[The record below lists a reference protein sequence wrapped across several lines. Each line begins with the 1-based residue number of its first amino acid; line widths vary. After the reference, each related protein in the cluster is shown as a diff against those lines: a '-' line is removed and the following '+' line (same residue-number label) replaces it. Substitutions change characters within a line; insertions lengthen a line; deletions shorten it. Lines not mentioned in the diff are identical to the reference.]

1 MAAESAAPTA
11 NEYIS
16 HHLINY
22 TVKIGEGPF
31 WALHLDT
38 LVMSGLIGLIVFGIM
53 AYAARRATAGVPGK
67 LQAFVE
73 IVIGMVDQ
81 QVRDT
86 MHAKSELVTP
96 LAITVFIWIF
106 CMNAIDLIPVDFI
119 PGLVEHAFGWAG
131 VHHWKAVPTT
141 DPNATFAM
149 SLTVFA
155 LIILFNVK
163 FKGPA
168 GLLHEIFTAPFQHDN
183 LVVQALFAPVNVV
196 LRFVEELAKPVS
208 LALRLFGNMFAGE
221 VLFILMV
228 LLAGTW
234 SWDMAGASTV
244 DEAAVSVVSMLGHVL
259 LSLGW
264 AIFHILIITLQAFI
278 FMMLTIVYMS
288 LASESH

>member
-1 MAAESAAPTA
+1 MAADTAGPTA

-16 HHLINY
+16 HHLVNLH
-22 TVKIGEGPF
+22 VGQGF
-31 WALHLDT
+31 WTFHLDT
-38 LVMSGLIGLIVFGIM
+38 LIMSGLVGVVVFGLM
-53 AYAARRATAGVPGK
+53 AYAGRRATAGVPGK

-73 IVIGMVDQ
+73 IVLGMVDQ

-86 MHAKSELVTP
+86 FHGKSAIVTP
-96 LAITVFIWIF
+96 LAITVFVWVF
-106 CMNAIDLIPVDFI
+106 CMNALDLIPVDFI
-119 PGLVEHAFGWAG
+119 PWIMHNVFGVE
-131 VHHWKAVPTT
+131 HWKAVPTT

-155 LIILFNVK
+155 LILIFNIK
-163 FKGPA
+163 FKGV
-168 GLLHEIFTAPFQHDN
+168 GGFIREIFTAPFQTDN
-183 LVVQALFAPVNVV
+183 IALQILLAPVNLV

-228 LLAGTW
+228 LLAGAW
-234 SWDMAGASTV
+234 SWNMAGASTV
-244 DEAAVSVVSMLGHVL
+244 GDAATSLVAMLGHVV

-264 AIFHILIITLQAFI
+264 GIFHILIITLQAFI

>member
-1 MAAESAAPTA
+1 MAAESAGPSA

-16 HHLINY
+16 HHLVNL
-22 TVKIGEGPF
+22 TVKIGESPF
-31 WALHLDT
+31 WTLHLDT
-38 LVMSGLIGLIVFGIM
+38 LIMSGLIGAVVFGIM
-53 AYAARRATAGVPGK
+53 AYAGRRATAGVPGK

-73 IVIGMVDQ
+73 IVVGMVDQ

-86 MHAKSELVTP
+86 FHAKSALVTP
-96 LAITVFIWIF
+96 LAITVFVWIF
-106 CMNAIDLIPVDFI
+106 CMNAVDLIPVDFI
-119 PGLVEHAFGWAG
+119 PWVMEHVFHVE
-131 VHHWKAVPTT
+131 HWKAVPTT

-155 LIILFNVK
+155 LIIIFNLK
-163 FKGPA
+163 FKGI
-168 GLLHEIFTAPFQHDN
+168 GGFLNEVFTAPFHSDN
-183 LVVQALFAPVNVV
+183 LVMQCLLAPVNFA
-196 LRFVEELAKPVS
+196 LRLVEDVAKPVS

-228 LLAGTW
+228 LLAGAWTW
-234 SWDMAGASTV
+234 DTAGGSTV
-244 DEAAVSVVSMLGHVL
+244 SEAATSVLSMLGHVL

-264 AIFHILIITLQAFI
+264 AIFHILIVTLQAFI

>member
-1 MAAESAAPTA
+1 MAAENAELTA
-11 NEYIS
+11 NDYIS
-16 HHLINY
+16 HHLVNLS
-22 TVKIGEGPF
+22 VKVGESPF
-31 WALHLDT
+31 WTLHVDT
-38 LVMSGLIGLIVFGIM
+38 LIMSGLVGIVVFGLM

-67 LQAFVE
+67 LQAFIE

-86 MHAKSELVTP
+86 FHAKSALVTP
-96 LAITVFIWIF
+96 LAITVFVWIF
-106 CMNAIDLIPVDFI
+106 CMNALDLIPVDFI
-119 PGLVEHAFGWAG
+119 PGIVEKVFH
-131 VHHWKAVPTT
+131 VPHWKAVPTT

-155 LIILFNVK
+155 LIIAFNLK
-163 FKGPA
+163 FKGLW
-168 GLLHEIFTAPFQHDN
+168 GLVREVFTEPFHTDN
-183 LVVQALFAPVNVV
+183 LVLQLVLAPVNLV

-221 VLFILMV
+221 VLFILMA
-228 LLAGTW
+228 LLAGAWVWQAPVT
-234 SWDMAGASTV
+234 SGL
-244 DEAAVSVVSMLGHVL
+244 SMFGHIL

-264 AIFHILIITLQAFI
+264 GIFHILIITLQAFI

>member
-1 MAAESAAPTA
+1 MAAENAGPTA

-16 HHLINY
+16 HHLVNLH
-22 TVKIGEGPF
+22 VGHGF
-31 WALHLDT
+31 WTFHLDT
-38 LVMSGLIGLIVFGIM
+38 LIMSGLVGVAVFGLM
-53 AYAARRATAGVPGK
+53 AYAGRRATPGVPGK

-73 IVIGMVDQ
+73 IVLGMVDQ

-86 MHAKSELVTP
+86 FHGKSAIVTP
-96 LAITVFIWIF
+96 LAITVFVWVF
-106 CMNAIDLIPVDFI
+106 CMNALDLIPVDFI
-119 PGLVEHAFGWAG
+119 PTIMEKVFHVE
-131 VHHWKAVPTT
+131 HWKAVPTT

-149 SLTVFA
+149 SLTVFT
-155 LIILFNVK
+155 LIIVFNLK
-163 FKGPA
+163 FKGF
-168 GLLHEIFTAPFQHDN
+168 GGFLHEIFTAPFHTDN
-183 LVVQALFAPVNVV
+183 LPLQILLAPVNLV

-228 LLAGTW
+228 LLAGAWTW
-234 SWDMAGASTV
+234 Q
-244 DEAAVSVVSMLGHVL
+244 SVGTSSLSMIGHVV

-264 AIFHILIITLQAFI
+264 GIFHILIITLQAFI

>member
-1 MAAESAAPTA
+1 MAAETAAPTA

-16 HHLINY
+16 HHLVNLH
-22 TVKIGEGPF
+22 VGQGF
-31 WALHLDT
+31 WTFHLDT
-38 LVMSGLIGLIVFGIM
+38 LIMSGLVGVVVFGLM
-53 AYAARRATAGVPGK
+53 AYAGRRATAGVPGK

-73 IVIGMVDQ
+73 IVLGMVDQ

-86 MHAKSELVTP
+86 FHGKSAIVTP
-96 LAITVFIWIF
+96 LAITVFVWVF
-106 CMNAIDLIPVDFI
+106 CMNALDLIPVDFI
-119 PGLVEHAFGWAG
+119 PWIMHNVFGVA
-131 VHHWKAVPTT
+131 HWKAVPTT

-155 LIILFNVK
+155 LIIVFNLR
-163 FKGPA
+163 FKGL
-168 GLLHEIFTAPFQHDN
+168 GGFVHEVFTAPFHTDN
-183 LVVQALFAPVNVV
+183 LPLQILLAPVNVV

-228 LLAGTW
+228 LLAGAW
-234 SWDMAGASTV
+234 SWNMAGASSV
-244 DEAAVSVVSMLGHVL
+244 GDAATSVAAMLGHVI

-264 AIFHILIITLQAFI
+264 GIFHILIITLQAFI

>member
-1 MAAESAAPTA
+1 MAAENAGPTA

-16 HHLINY
+16 HHLVNLH
-22 TVKIGEGPF
+22 VGQGF
-31 WALHLDT
+31 WTFHLDT
-38 LVMSGLIGLIVFGIM
+38 LIMSGLVGLAVFGLM
-53 AYAARRATAGVPGK
+53 AYAGRRATPGVPGK

-73 IVIGMVDQ
+73 IVLGMVDQ

-86 MHAKSELVTP
+86 FHAKSAIVTP
-96 LAITVFIWIF
+96 LAITVFVWVF
-106 CMNAIDLIPVDFI
+106 CMNALDLIPVDFI
-119 PGLVEHAFGWAG
+119 PWIMHNVFGVE
-131 VHHWKAVPTT
+131 HWKAVPTT

-149 SLTVFA
+149 SLTVFT
-155 LIILFNVK
+155 LILVFNIK
-163 FKGPA
+163 FKGV
-168 GLLHEIFTAPFQHDN
+168 GGFVHEVFTAPFHTDN
-183 LVVQALFAPVNVV
+183 LLLQCLLAPVNLV
-196 LRFVEELAKPVS
+196 LRLVEELAKPVS

-228 LLAGTW
+228 LLAGAW

-244 DEAAVSVVSMLGHVL
+244 GDAAASLAAMLGHVI

-264 AIFHILIITLQAFI
+264 GIFHILIITLQAFI

>member
-1 MAAESAAPTA
+1 MAADTAGPTA

-16 HHLINY
+16 HHLVNLH
-22 TVKIGEGPF
+22 VGQGF
-31 WALHLDT
+31 WTFHLDT
-38 LVMSGLIGLIVFGIM
+38 LIMSGLVGVVVFGLM
-53 AYAARRATAGVPGK
+53 AYAGRRATAGVPGK

-73 IVIGMVDQ
+73 IVLGMVDQ

-86 MHAKSELVTP
+86 FHGKSAIVTP
-96 LAITVFIWIF
+96 LAITVFVWVF
-106 CMNAIDLIPVDFI
+106 CMNALDLIPVDFI
-119 PGLVEHAFGWAG
+119 PWIMHNVFGVA
-131 VHHWKAVPTT
+131 HWKAVPTT

-155 LIILFNVK
+155 LILVFNVR
-163 FKGPA
+163 FKG
-168 GLLHEIFTAPFQHDN
+168 GGGFIREIFTAPFQTDN
-183 LVVQALFAPVNVV
+183 IALQILLAPVNFV

-228 LLAGTW
+228 LLAGAWTW
-234 SWDMAGASTV
+234 T
-244 DEAAVSVVSMLGHVL
+244 SVGTSAVSMLGHVI

-264 AIFHILIITLQAFI
+264 GIFHILIITLQAFI

>member
-1 MAAESAAPTA
+1 MAAENAGPTA

-16 HHLINY
+16 HHLVNLH
-22 TVKIGEGPF
+22 VGQGF
-31 WALHLDT
+31 WTFHLDT
-38 LVMSGLIGLIVFGIM
+38 LIMSGLVGVAVFGLM
-53 AYAARRATAGVPGK
+53 AYAGRRATPGVPGK

-73 IVIGMVDQ
+73 IVLGMVDQ

-86 MHAKSELVTP
+86 FHAKSEIVTP
-96 LAITVFIWIF
+96 LAITVFVWVF
-106 CMNAIDLIPVDFI
+106 CMNAVDLIPVDFI
-119 PGLVEHAFGWAG
+119 PWIMHNVFGVE
-131 VHHWKAVPTT
+131 HWKAVPTT

-149 SLTVFA
+149 SLTVFT
-155 LIILFNVK
+155 LIIVFNIR
-163 FKGPA
+163 FKGV
-168 GLLHEIFTAPFQHDN
+168 GGFVHEVFTAPFHTDN
-183 LVVQALFAPVNVV
+183 LLLQCLLAPVNLV
-196 LRFVEELAKPVS
+196 LRLVEELAKPVS

-234 SWDMAGASTV
+234 SWNMAGASTV
-244 DEAAVSVVSMLGHVL
+244 GDAAASLASMLGHVI

-264 AIFHILIITLQAFI
+264 GIFHILIITLQAFI